1 MHTIYLDNA
10 ATSFPKPPCVGARMR
25 EYVDEVGASVGRGSY
40 AAAQQA
46 ERVTLRLR
54 QRLGRLFGF
63 ADPRHVILT
72 PGNTWGLNLL
82 LAGALRPGDHVLVSA
97 MEHNAVMRPLTQLAK
112 RGVTFGRIPCDAQ
125 GRLQTGRLEAML
137 RPNTRLVLLAHAS
150 NVSGTVQD
158 AQAVGAVCAAR
169 GVPFALDAA
178 QTAGHLPLDFAALQL
193 SALSVPGHK
202 GLLGPQGT
210 GALLLRPDFAKT
222 LEPIV
227 SGGTGSASDSEEIPA
242 YFPDRLEPGT
252 PNLPGI
258 FGWEAALGYL
268 EDVTFT
274 DDTYLTILMVYAA
287 VGNRA
292 YEQDEPFFEGQ
303 YDVTYR
309 MPLVPND
316 GTYELRIAVGN
327 GSNCG
332 MMQTYFG
339 TNKNNLSA
347 VGLPLD
353 MRYVETTDW
362 IQYFLDTEDRQE
374 NARLERNMRNH
385 NVMKGSNC
393 YGDFSYGV
401 TEGGRN
407 SGFGLHKLRHIVY
420 RGPVR
425 ANTRYYLRFKNVL
438 NNPTAHLD
446 IDYIEWVPKS
456 VYDGVEPEDYY

>member
-10 ATSFPKPPCVGARMR
+10 ATSFPKPSCVGARMR

-97 MEHNAVMRPLTQLAK
+97 MEHNAVMRPLTRLAK

-158 AQAVGAVCAAR
+158 AQAAGAVCAAR

-210 GALLLRPDFAKT
+210 GALLLRPDFAET

-268 EDVTFT
+268 EDVT
-274 DDTYLTILMVYAA
+274 VEAA
-287 VGNRA
+287 AAHDRA
-292 YEQDEPFFEGQ
+292 
-303 YDVTYR
+303 
-309 MPLVPND
+309 
-316 GTYELRIAVGN
+316 
-327 GSNCG
+327 
-332 MMQTYFG
+332 
-339 TNKNNLSA
+339 LSA
-347 VGLPLD
+347 RFLAGLRDIPGVTLLGPDTAEGRVGVFSLD
-353 MRYVETTDW
+353 FPGKDNAE
-362 IQYFLDTEDRQE
+362 IA
-374 NARLERNMRNH
+374 ARLEEEFGILIR
-385 NVMKGSNC
+385 C
-393 YGDFSYGV
+393 
-401 TEGGRN
+401 
-407 SGFGLHKLRHIVY
+407 GLHCAPNAHRTLGTFPRGTVRLSFGWFNTAEDADAALRA
-420 RGPVR
+420 VR
-425 ANTRYYLRFKNVL
+425 AVS
-438 NNPTAHLD
+438 A
-446 IDYIEWVPKS
+446 
-456 VYDGVEPEDYY
+456 G

>member
-97 MEHNAVMRPLTQLAK
+97 MEHNAVMRPLTRLAK
-112 RGVTFGRIPCDAQ
+112 HGVTFARIPCDAQ

-210 GALLLRPDFAKT
+210 GALLLRPDFAET

-268 EDVTFT
+268 EDVTVEAAASHDRALCAQFLAGLQDIPGVT
-274 DDTYLTILMVYAA
+274 LLGPDTAEGRVAVFSLDFPGQDNAA
-287 VGNRA
+287 VA
-292 YEQDEPFFEGQ
+292 
-303 YDVTYR
+303 
-309 MPLVPND
+309 
-316 GTYELRIAVGN
+316 
-327 GSNCG
+327 
-332 MMQTYFG
+332 
-339 TNKNNLSA
+339 
-347 VGLPLD
+347 
-353 MRYVETTDW
+353 
-362 IQYFLDTEDRQE
+362 
-374 NARLERNMRNH
+374 ARLEEEFGILTR
-385 NVMKGSNC
+385 C
-393 YGDFSYGV
+393 
-401 TEGGRN
+401 
-407 SGFGLHKLRHIVY
+407 GLHCAPNAHRTLGTFPRGTVRLSFGWFNTAEDADAALRA
-420 RGPVR
+420 VR
-425 ANTRYYLRFKNVL
+425 AVS
-438 NNPTAHLD
+438 A
-446 IDYIEWVPKS
+446 
-456 VYDGVEPEDYY
+456 G

>member
-112 RGVTFGRIPCDAQ
+112 RGVTFARIPCDAQ

-158 AQAVGAVCAAR
+158 AQAAGAVCAAR

-210 GALLLRPDFAKT
+210 GALLLRPDFAET

-268 EDVTFT
+268 EDVTVEAAAAHDRALSARFLAGLRDIPGVT
-274 DDTYLTILMVYAA
+274 LLGPDTAEGRVAVFSLDFPGQDNAA
-287 VGNRA
+287 VA
-292 YEQDEPFFEGQ
+292 
-303 YDVTYR
+303 
-309 MPLVPND
+309 
-316 GTYELRIAVGN
+316 
-327 GSNCG
+327 
-332 MMQTYFG
+332 
-339 TNKNNLSA
+339 
-347 VGLPLD
+347 
-353 MRYVETTDW
+353 
-362 IQYFLDTEDRQE
+362 
-374 NARLERNMRNH
+374 ARLEEEFGILIR
-385 NVMKGSNC
+385 C
-393 YGDFSYGV
+393 
-401 TEGGRN
+401 
-407 SGFGLHKLRHIVY
+407 GLHCAPNAHRTLGTFPRGTVRLSFGWFNTAEDADAALRA
-420 RGPVR
+420 VR
-425 ANTRYYLRFKNVL
+425 AVS
-438 NNPTAHLD
+438 A
-446 IDYIEWVPKS
+446 
-456 VYDGVEPEDYY
+456 G